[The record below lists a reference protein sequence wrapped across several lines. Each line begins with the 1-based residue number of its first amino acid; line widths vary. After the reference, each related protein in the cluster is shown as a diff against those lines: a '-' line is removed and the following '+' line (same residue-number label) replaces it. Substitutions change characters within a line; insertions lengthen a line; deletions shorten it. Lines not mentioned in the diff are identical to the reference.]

1 MSPSSSVVN
10 PFNYVNAI
18 QQQKLVTIRPP
29 PSNQIKFH
37 YNNVGEQNNVIIEQI
52 DHNMFKKQSNNN
64 RVEQINSNNNS
75 VSTALNNNN
84 SIQQQ

>member
-18 QQQKLVTIRPP
+18 QQQKIVTIRPP

-37 YNNVGEQNNVIIEQI
+37 YSNVGEQNNVIIEQI

-64 RVEQINSNNNS
+64 RVGQINNNDI
-75 VSTALNNNN
+75 VSTALNNNPT
-84 SIQQQ
+84 Q